1 MKKISIVTLLGLMVL
16 LVFTNPSKNDFDSY
30 ISTHINEYA
39 IQSGE
44 DDQTAN
50 LISGFSYLLLQ
61 SNPGIL
67 HRTNYLLFTL
77 YKLDNDIKKQK
88 EIMNLIP
95 DIRKYFSFNNLKA
108 VGEPERIKRPWLS
121 IIKQLTKKHY
131 TLTNKHYR
139 IYKDDGKVIR
149 TMNYTF
155 TKNG

>member
-61 SNPGIL
+61 SNPGII

-77 YKLDNDIKKQK
+77 YKLDNS
-88 EIMNLIP
+88 LIRSFGG
-95 DIRKYFSFNNLKA
+95 DVEDLVIIGLFNNFL
-108 VGEPERIKRPWLS
+108 VLN
-121 IIKQLTKKHY
+121 Q
-131 TLTNKHYR
+131 
-139 IYKDDGKVIR
+139 
-149 TMNYTF
+149 F
-155 TKNG
+155 